1 MLSINRD
8 PLHLR
13 GKRPRIAAGG
23 KGIWMKSILRTSDSF
38 VDMVLRLTLAAAFF
52 PHGAQKVLGWYGGH
66 GLAGTMGFFTQKMGI
81 PFPLAALIIAAE
93 FLGPI
98 GLVFGFLTRV
108 AALGIFCVMA
118 GAVWMVHYA
127 EGFFMNWFGQY
138 PAGTEGYEY
147 HLLALALSFAV
158 MVRGAGILS
167 LDGAIAGKKESR
179 SSLF

>member
-1 MLSINRD
+1 MN
-8 PLHLR
+8 
-13 GKRPRIAAGG
+13 
-23 KGIWMKSILRTSDSF
+23 SILRTSDSF
-38 VDMVLRLTLAAAFF
+38 VDLVLRLSLAAVFF
-52 PHGAQKVLGWYGGH
+52 PHGAQKVLGWYGGN
-66 GLAGTMGFFTQKMGI
+66 GLAATMGFLTEKMGI
-81 PFPLAALIIAAE
+81 PLPLAALVIAAE

-118 GAVWMVHYA
+118 GAVWMVHYP

-138 PAGTEGYEY
+138 PPGTEGYEY

-167 LDGAIAGKKESR
+167 IDGAIARKKGSR
-179 SSLF
+179 PSLL